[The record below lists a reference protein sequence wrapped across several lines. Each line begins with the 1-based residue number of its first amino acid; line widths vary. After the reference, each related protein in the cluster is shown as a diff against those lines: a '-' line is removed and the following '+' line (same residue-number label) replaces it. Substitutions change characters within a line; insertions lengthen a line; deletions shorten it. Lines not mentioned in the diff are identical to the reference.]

1 MIRFARHR
9 PTWLYRP
16 PSTRNQ
22 IDDFPLVP
30 EETIWVRPPESPAR
44 IDPAYL
50 NPPLAPEQPNQPQ
63 QCTRVELVRKYDPAP
78 PGPAGAQPPAEPA
91 AQPTAAA
98 AEPPAPP
105 VPSEPPPKPK
115 KKYKKRPRRER
126 LLTPDEEFALVQKG
140 VRVPVTHHERL
151 CLVCRNPLREAIEE
165 EFIHWHSV
173 RDIAETY
180 QIPPHT
186 LYRHARAVNLYDKR
200 DRNLRFA
207 LGHIIQ
213 RAQDVRITADSVIRA
228 VHHFARINR
237 DGQWVNPPTHVIVSP
252 GSRIEAPP
260 SEPPPA
266 DAIEVALTSGEL
278 QVQLVTPGE

>member
-9 PTWLYRP
+9 PTWMYTP
-16 PSTRNQ
+16 PPTRNQ

-30 EETIWVRPPESPAR
+30 EAHTWVRPPVPPAP

-50 NPPLAPEQPNQPQ
+50 SPPPAPEQPSQPQ
-63 QCTRVELVRKYDPAP
+63 QFTRVELVRAPDPAP
-78 PGPAGAQPPAEPA
+78 PAQVQAAPA
-91 AQPTAAA
+91 AQPAAQPA
-98 AEPPAPP
+98 APAPP
-105 VPSEPPPKPK
+105 PK
-115 KKYKKRPRRER
+115 KKYKKRPRRKR
-126 LLTPDEEFALVQKG
+126 PLTQDEEFALVQKG
-140 VRVPVTHHERL
+140 VSVPVTHHERL
-151 CLVCRNPLREAIEE
+151 CLVCRNPHREAIEE

-180 QIPPHT
+180 QIHPHT
-186 LYRHARAVNLYDKR
+186 IYRHARAVNLYDKR

-213 RAQDVRITADSVIRA
+213 RAQDVRVVTADSVVRA
-228 VHHFARINR
+228 VHAFARINR

-252 GSRIEAPP
+252 GSKIQAPP
-260 SEPPPA
+260 SDPLPA

-278 QVQLVTPGE
+278 PALLATGDE